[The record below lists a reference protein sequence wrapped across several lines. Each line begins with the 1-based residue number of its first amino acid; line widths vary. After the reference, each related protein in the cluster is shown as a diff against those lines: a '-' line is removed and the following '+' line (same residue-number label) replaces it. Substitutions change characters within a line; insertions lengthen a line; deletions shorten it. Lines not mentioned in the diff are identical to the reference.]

1 MAGEQATILASL
13 IIYNVAL
20 LLIGV
25 WATRRTAGVDDFLIG
40 GRGLGAWV
48 AGLSYAATSS
58 SAWVLLGF
66 SGFVY
71 SVGVSALWMLPG
83 VWFGYIAVWLIIG
96 DRLQR
101 EAAERKHITLTDFMI
116 ADAPARHRAPLAML
130 ASLMLLFCF
139 LFYIAAQLQAA
150 GGAMT
155 SYFSMANQDA
165 VIISALIIAAYSLLG
180 GFWAISVTDM
190 AQGAMMAIVAIAAPI
205 ASVAAAGGPADVF
218 RVLAADSPKHLLPFG
233 EAAGFIAMGGAI
245 GAASIGLGTLGQPQ
259 LLARVMAVRD
269 ARARKRAF
277 AIAFVWAIVVFTS
290 MAALGLSGRALS
302 LTLDNPEKLLFTVV
316 DEYFPPFVTGV
327 ALAALLSAIMST
339 VDSLLLSS
347 SAAVSHDI
355 GAARLAPRRALMIAR
370 LSTALLMTLA
380 VWIALAAP
388 AAIFD
393 RVLFAWTALGAAF
406 GPIVV
411 SRVIG
416 WRHGAVATGLAMSVG
431 FALAVAFNQ
440 VWPSGPGGLYERVA
454 PWIAALVMLFASRRP
469 KAPND

>member
-1 MAGEQATILASL
+1 MAAEQATILASL
-13 IIYNVAL
+13 VIYNAVL

-83 VWFGYIAVWLIIG
+83 IWFGYVAVWMIIG
-96 DRLQR
+96 GRLQR

-116 ADAPARHRAPLAML
+116 ADMPARQRPPIALL
-130 ASLMLLFCF
+130 ASVMLLFCF

-155 SYFSMANQDA
+155 TYFEMPIRDA
-165 VIISALIIAAYSLLG
+165 VIISALIIGAYSLLG

-190 AQGAMMAIVAIAAPI
+190 VQGLMMAFVAVAAP
-205 ASVAAAGGPADVF
+205 VATVVAAGGVVEVF
-218 RVLAADSPKHLLPFG
+218 RTLAAESPKHLLPFG
-233 EAAGFIAMGGAI
+233 GAAGFVAIGAAI

-269 ARARKRAF
+269 ARARQRAF
-277 AIAFVWAIVVFTS
+277 AISFVWAIIVFAS
-290 MAALGLSGRALS
+290 MAMLGLSGRALA
-302 LTLDNPEKLLFTVV
+302 LTLDNPEALLFTVI
-316 DEYFPPFVTGV
+316 DSYFPPFFTGV

-347 SAAVSHDI
+347 SAAISHDI
-355 GAARLAPRRALMIAR
+355 GVARMAPRRSLMIAR
-370 LSTALLMTLA
+370 LSTALLMALA
-380 VWIALAAP
+380 VVIALAAP

-406 GPIVV
+406 GPIIV

-416 WRHGAVATGLAMSVG
+416 WRHDGPALGAAMMMG
-431 FALAVAFNQ
+431 FGLAVAFNQ
-440 VWPSGPGGLYERVA
+440 VWPAGPGNLYERVL
-454 PWIAALVMLFASRRP
+454 PWAAALMLLFLSRKG
-469 KAPND
+469 KARDA